1 MVRIIDGE
9 IVADDDPRVKN
20 RQQQQQRPAPGGSST
35 QPYRG
40 GPAAGAAGAGGA
52 PAFVDWS
59 KPAFQVLPKEGGLP
73 DTAIY
78 GVTVPGIGFVA
89 LAAAGFFGGWRA
101 AAFVGII
108 GFLYCR
114 SQQETS
120 SVGGGSERSIRG
132 GGLGQQVSG
141 AFAAAQQSLGM
152 AGSSQQQGSGGRA
165 AAAGQQG
172 SGGPFQG
179 KSYKLSNS

>member
-1 MVRIIDGE
+1 
-9 IVADDDPRVKN
+9 
-20 RQQQQQRPAPGGSST
+20 
-35 QPYRG
+35 
-40 GPAAGAAGAGGA
+40 
-52 PAFVDWS
+52 
-59 KPAFQVLPKEGGLP
+59 VLPKEGGLP

-108 GFLYCR
+108 GAALSPRSWGVSPTVTPTHTPHSEVCCCAPAGFLYCR